1 MLDKISIFKNLSKE
15 QLEEL
20 EEITLV
26 KKYKK
31 GEFLFIEGEEPKW
44 LIYLL
49 SGSIKLYKTTQ
60 NGKEIF
66 LHQLPP
72 MNFVAEMVNFENIPY
87 PASAIFVVSG
97 EVLKIDYEKFKA
109 KFLNDPK
116 ICMNL
121 IKSMSEKLRIT
132 SNLLHQELILNS
144 EAKVAKFILMHE
156 DLFNELKHTKIA
168 SILNITPETF
178 SRILNKFKTL
188 EIIKLSEKNEILEK
202 NVDKLTGIYSL

>member
-1 MLDKISIFKNLSKE
+1 MLSKISFFKDLDE
-15 QLEEL
+15 TQLKRL
-20 EEITLV
+20 ESITIL

-31 GEFLFIEGEEPKW
+31 GEFLFMEGDEPKW
-44 LIYLL
+44 LIFLL
-49 SGSIKLYKTTQ
+49 SGSIKLYKTSQ

-72 MNFVAEMVNFENIPY
+72 MNFVAEVVNFENIKY

-97 EVLKIDYEKFKA
+97 EVLKIDYEKFYKE
-109 KFLNDPK
+109 FLTDPK
-116 ICMNL
+116 ISLNF
-121 IKSMSEKLRIT
+121 IKSMSQKLKIT
-132 SNLLHQELILNS
+132 SNLLHQELILSS

-178 SRILNKFKTL
+178 SRILNKFKISN
-188 EIIKLSEKNEILEK
+188 IIKLDEKNQIVEK
-202 NVDKLTGIYSL
+202 NSEELAEIFSY